1 MRILS
6 LTASALFLAAACSQQ
21 ASDTTGTSP
30 GAPEETSASED
41 EAGSGTQMQETEAEA
56 LISKD
61 GFRLIAVAT
70 GLTFPW
76 DMLFLP
82 DGTMLITERDGAI
95 RILRDGE
102 LLPDPVAGTPEA
114 HVNAQGGYFAMALDP
129 DFSSN
134 RKLYLAF
141 AKGVDEENTTAVVS
155 GVLSEDASELTDVQE
170 IFTGAPRE
178 TSHHYGGRLA
188 FLPDGTLIITL
199 GEGFRYMEEAQNP
212 QNYHGT
218 IVRLNTD
225 GSFPDDNPFIDGEDG
240 TPGVWSYG
248 HRNVQGLVWDN
259 AREILWA
266 HEHGPKGGDE
276 LNRIESGKNYGW
288 PAITYG
294 VNYDGTIIS
303 EETEA
308 PGMEQP
314 VIKWVPSIAPSGMAL
329 VSGDVWPEWQGDLI
343 IGAMNGPRGQKLVHV
358 MLDEEGN
365 VTGQTDLMA
374 DLEIPF
380 RDVVIGPDGNL
391 YAATANMDGVI
402 YRIDRNE

>member
-1 MRILS
+1 MKKLFALAGA
-6 LTASALFLAAACSQQ
+6 LTLLAACSPDDRTQDSEGADGQ
-21 ASDTTGTSP
+21 TAPVEAQGSDASGSDD
-30 GAPEETSASED
+30 AR
-41 EAGSGTQMQETEAEA
+41 AGM
-56 LISKD
+56 LVSKD
-61 GFRLIAVAT
+61 GFKLTPVAE
-70 GLTFPW
+70 GLAFPW

-82 DGTMLITERDGAI
+82 DGDMLVTEREGRI
-95 RILRDGE
+95 RIIRDGE

-129 DFSSN
+129 DFERN

-141 AKGVDEENTTAVVS
+141 AKGVAEENTTAVIS

-188 FLPDGTLIITL
+188 FLDDGTLIITL

-218 IVRLNTD
+218 IVRLNSD
-225 GSFPDDNPFIDGEDG
+225 GSFPADNPFIDGEGG

-248 HRNVQGLVWDN
+248 HRNVQGLVWDE
-259 AREILWA
+259 ARGILWA

-276 LNRIESGKNYGW
+276 LNRIEPGKNYGW

-294 VNYDGTIIS
+294 VNYDGTIIT
-303 EETEA
+303 EKTEA

-314 VIKWVPSIAPSGMAL
+314 VVKWVPSIAPSGMAL
-329 VSGDVWPEWQGDLI
+329 VSGEEWSDWDGDLI
-343 IGAMNGPRGQKLVHV
+343 IGAMNGPKGQKLVHV

-365 VTGQTDLMA
+365 VTGQKDLMA

-380 RDVVIGPDGNL
+380 RDVAIGPDGTL

>member
-1 MRILS
+1 MKFLA
-6 LTASALFLAAACSQQ
+6 LTASALILAAACSQ
-21 ASDTTGTSP
+21 SDSDPAAPVEDVDNTPNEADAGDTS
-30 GAPEETSASED
+30 
-41 EAGSGTQMQETEAEA
+41 TEAV
-56 LISKD
+56 ISED
-61 GFRLIAVAT
+61 GFRLTPIAE
-70 GLTFPW
+70 GLEFPW

-82 DGTMLITERDGAI
+82 DGTMLVTERSGTI
-95 RILRDGE
+95 RLVRDGE
-102 LLPDPVAGTPEA
+102 LLPEPVAGTPEA

-129 DFSSN
+129 EFSSN

-141 AKGVDEENTTAVVS
+141 AKGTAEQNTTAVVS
-155 GVLSEDASELTDVQE
+155 GVLSDDASELSDVQE

-188 FLPDGTLIITL
+188 FLPDGTLIATL
-199 GEGFRYMEEAQNP
+199 GEGFRYMEESQNP

-225 GSFPDDNPFIDGEDG
+225 GSFPEDNPFVDGENG
-240 TPGVWSYG
+240 LPGVWSYG
-248 HRNVQGLVWDN
+248 HRNVQGLVWDD
-259 AREILWA
+259 ARETLWA

-276 LNRIESGKNYGW
+276 LNRIEEGNNYGW

-294 VNYDGTIIS
+294 VNYDGTIIT
-303 EETEA
+303 EDTEA

-314 VIKWVPSIAPSGMAL
+314 VVKWVPSIAPSGMAL
-329 VSGDVWPEWQGDLI
+329 VSGDVWSEWNGDLI
-343 IGAMNGPRGQKLVHV
+343 VGAMNGPRGKKLVHI

-365 VTGQTDLMA
+365 VTGQADLMA

-380 RDVVIGPDGNL
+380 RDVAIGPDGNL
-391 YAATANMDGVI
+391 YAATANMDGVV

>member
-1 MRILS
+1 MKFLA
-6 LTASALFLAAACSQQ
+6 LTASALILAAACSQPD
-21 ASDTTGTSP
+21 SEPT
-30 GAPEETSASED
+30 APVENADSSAVEGENA
-41 EAGSGTQMQETEAEA
+41 EAGDASPEAI
-56 LISKD
+56 ISED
-61 GFRLIAVAT
+61 GFRLTPIAE
-70 GLTFPW
+70 GLEFPW

-82 DGTMLITERDGAI
+82 DGTMLVTERSGAI
-95 RILRDGE
+95 RLVRDGE
-102 LLPDPVAGTPEA
+102 LLPEPVAGTPEA

-129 DFSSN
+129 DFASN

-141 AKGVDEENTTAVVS
+141 AKGTAEENTTAVVS
-155 GVLSEDASELTDVQE
+155 GVLSDDVSELTDVQE

-225 GSFPDDNPFIDGEDG
+225 GSFPEDNPFIDGENG
-240 TPGVWSYG
+240 LPGVWSYG
-248 HRNVQGLVWDN
+248 HRNVQGLVWDE
-259 AREILWA
+259 ARDTLWA

-276 LNRIESGKNYGW
+276 LNRIEAGNNYGW

-294 VNYDGTIIS
+294 VNYDGTIIT
-303 EETEA
+303 EDTEA

-314 VIKWVPSIAPSGMAL
+314 VVKWVPSIAPSGMAL
-329 VSGDVWPEWQGDLI
+329 VSGDVWSEWDGDLI
-343 IGAMNGPRGQKLVHV
+343 VGAMNGPRGQKLVHIL
-358 MLDEEGN
+358 LDEEGN
-365 VTGQTDLMA
+365 VTGQADLMA

-380 RDVVIGPDGNL
+380 RDVAIGPDGNL
-391 YAATANMDGVI
+391 YAATANMDGVV

>member
-1 MRILS
+1 MKFLA
-6 LTASALFLAAACSQQ
+6 LTASALILAAACSQ
-21 ASDTTGTSP
+21 SDSDPAAPIEDVDNTTNEADAGDTS
-30 GAPEETSASED
+30 
-41 EAGSGTQMQETEAEA
+41 TEAV
-56 LISKD
+56 ISED
-61 GFRLIAVAT
+61 GFRLTPIAE
-70 GLTFPW
+70 GLEFPW

-82 DGTMLITERDGAI
+82 DGTMLVTERSGTI
-95 RILRDGE
+95 RLVRDGE
-102 LLPDPVAGTPEA
+102 LLPEPVAGTPEA

-129 DFSSN
+129 EFSSN

-141 AKGVDEENTTAVVS
+141 AKGTAEQNTTAVVS
-155 GVLSEDASELTDVQE
+155 GVLSDDASELSDVQE

-188 FLPDGTLIITL
+188 FLPDGTLIATL
-199 GEGFRYMEEAQNP
+199 GEGFRYMEESQNP

-225 GSFPDDNPFIDGEDG
+225 GSFPEDNPFVDGENG
-240 TPGVWSYG
+240 LPGVWSYG
-248 HRNVQGLVWDN
+248 HRNVQGLVWDD
-259 AREILWA
+259 ARETLWA

-276 LNRIESGKNYGW
+276 LNRIEEGNNYGW

-294 VNYDGTIIS
+294 VNYDGTIIT
-303 EETEA
+303 EDTEA

-314 VIKWVPSIAPSGMAL
+314 VVKWVPSIAPSGMAL
-329 VSGDVWPEWQGDLI
+329 VSGDVWSEWNGDLI
-343 IGAMNGPRGQKLVHV
+343 VGAMNGPRGKKLVHI

-365 VTGQTDLMA
+365 VTGQADLMA

-380 RDVVIGPDGNL
+380 RDVAIGPDGNL
-391 YAATANMDGVI
+391 YAATANMDGVV

>member
-1 MRILS
+1 MKFLA
-6 LTASALFLAAACSQQ
+6 LTASALILAAACSQ
-21 ASDTTGTSP
+21 SDSDPAAPVEDVDNTTNEADAGDTS
-30 GAPEETSASED
+30 
-41 EAGSGTQMQETEAEA
+41 TEAV
-56 LISKD
+56 ISED
-61 GFRLIAVAT
+61 GFRLTPIAE
-70 GLTFPW
+70 GLEFPW

-82 DGTMLITERDGAI
+82 DGTMLVTERSGTI
-95 RILRDGE
+95 RLVRDGE
-102 LLPDPVAGTPEA
+102 LLPEPVAGTPEA

-129 DFSSN
+129 EFSSN

-141 AKGVDEENTTAVVS
+141 AKGTAEQNTTAVVS
-155 GVLSEDASELTDVQE
+155 GVLSDDASELSDVQE

-188 FLPDGTLIITL
+188 FLPDGTLIATL
-199 GEGFRYMEEAQNP
+199 GEGFRYMEESQNP

-225 GSFPDDNPFIDGEDG
+225 GSFPEDNPFVDGENG
-240 TPGVWSYG
+240 LPGVWSYG
-248 HRNVQGLVWDN
+248 HRNVQGLVWDD
-259 AREILWA
+259 ARETLWA

-276 LNRIESGKNYGW
+276 LNRIEEGNNYGW

-294 VNYDGTIIS
+294 VNYDGTIIT
-303 EETEA
+303 EDTEA

-314 VIKWVPSIAPSGMAL
+314 VVKWVPSIAPSGMAL
-329 VSGDVWPEWQGDLI
+329 VSGDVWSEWNGDLI
-343 IGAMNGPRGQKLVHV
+343 VGAMNGPRGKKLVHI

-365 VTGQTDLMA
+365 VTGQADLMA

-380 RDVVIGPDGNL
+380 RDVAIGPDGNL
-391 YAATANMDGVI
+391 YAATANMDGVV